1 MWWNLIF
8 LASCSHFASDS
19 ALDCGARCSPLQWRW
34 CSEVKHYLYKLLVWM
49 RVDVKTILCKQLK
62 VMIVNYKRKNC
73 LFWTQSGSL
82 ASSHPFMEFIMLTD
96 GCVLYP
102 GTGVDVVI
110 TAATDAT
117 LHTWL
122 CASADG
128 GERGIFKILVW
139 YSTLICVLSQSQH
152 TNTYKKCTLCCTV
165 IHRLNHWLTLFFSFF
180 HPALCVDFRL
190 FLNEVYHMLF
200 SAWLVF
206 KS

>member
-1 MWWNLIF
+1 M
-8 LASCSHFASDS
+8 
-19 ALDCGARCSPLQWRW
+19 
-34 CSEVKHYLYKLLVWM
+34 LLVSSFKKVGPPTDETK
-49 RVDVKTILCKQLK
+49 VDPANMMWGFQREKLVRNTGCWHSAMSVCAVSIFSLIKLEISVILSLLYFCRLSWGIFDIIQL
-62 VMIVNYKRKNC
+62 VLQTFFRMIR
-73 LFWTQSGSL
+73 
-82 ASSHPFMEFIMLTD
+82 
-96 GCVLYP
+96 
-102 GTGVDVVI
+102 VDVVI

-152 TNTYKKCTLCCTV
+152 TNTYKKRTLCCTV